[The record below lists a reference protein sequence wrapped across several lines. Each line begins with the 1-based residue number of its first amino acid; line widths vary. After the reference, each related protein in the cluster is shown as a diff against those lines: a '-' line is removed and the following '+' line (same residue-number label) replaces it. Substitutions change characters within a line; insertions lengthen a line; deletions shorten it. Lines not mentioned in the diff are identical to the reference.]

1 MENKKII
8 VNPCI
13 CDTGRTNSSRAF
25 CTISYKD
32 GRLSIRGVIGPLSN
46 GNCMGSCGQCF
57 EEIGKGQVVDG
68 WTQSML
74 DKFCDIWDKWHLN
87 DMRPYCEH
95 QKSLGWD
102 KISQTKVP
110 IYKYKLTSDALIKKI
125 ENPERYKS
133 CLEKYSFLSYKKY
146 EELDEKFKEFYK
158 LFDTEYHLLGFLHP
172 EEHPDGILTKEC
184 PVCGYK
190 YGTSWKKEEVPEDV
204 LEWLFNLPRT
214 NTQPAWV

>member
-32 GRLSIRGVIGPLSN
+32 GRLSIKGVIGPLSN
-46 GNCMGSCGQCF
+46 GDCMGSCGQCF

-110 IYKYKLTSDALIKKI
+110 I
-125 ENPERYKS
+125 
-133 CLEKYSFLSYKKY
+133 
-146 EELDEKFKEFYK
+146 
-158 LFDTEYHLLGFLHP
+158 DTEYHLLGFLHP

-204 LEWLFNLPRT
+204 LEWLFNLPR
-214 NTQPAWV
+214 NKHAAAWV